1 MNISKSI
8 HITFMYTCAF
18 LSVAICPQVLAHDK
32 LKTFDSLFGFKAGE
46 DQAKIKLTKSSLDD
60 RYFRAR
66 KPFRKFRD
74 VQLTYND
81 NGKLRGI
88 TAVAWI
94 DSMKNFA
101 AVKKEVEACCK
112 EFSVFGITFREK
124 QENDPEFSAY
134 GRGPGI
140 EGMDIRGS
148 VGQRYDERGR
158 ARVGASLTIEFNW
171 NLDFKPINVKVAN
184 YSTKF
189 GISRKEF
196 IEKTFG
202 MKFGEAI
209 VKYIELNNED
219 RERLSENGKYNLY
232 YVYRYMSS
240 PICGFNGVCVYL
252 DNKDNMRIK
261 GIGFDNRVQVKDM
274 AAAKARFENVRTAL
288 GKWLGIDSFDMKED
302 DKSLDSNK
310 NESVSI
316 VATFEDKG
324 LRVKIRDFITE
335 NESAKQAGWSSSID
349 VSIEHIT
356 EAEARIAET
365 EARMKKMVLP
375 EVSFQPPDTIIDAI
389 FFFNRTAKEIDR
401 KNNVPEDKCG
411 FHFVLDTKN
420 DKHSAPRASLR
431 LTMKDF
437 SLWAALKASCDSAR
451 PRYKFEVL
459 DNDNGAGPYILV
471 TPAVK

>member
-1 MNISKSI
+1 MTRVKKTQKKETSAEISFSNKLLLTLFLNVSLSFFGFLFFC
-8 HITFMYTCAF
+8 HILFDLRFHGVLLLGVEFLFLAAFAF
-18 LSVAICPQVLAHDK
+18 LLLAFFLLGFCGAAILG
-32 LKTFDSLFGFKAGE
+32 LFFLDSLFGFKAGE
-46 DQAKIKLTKSSLDD
+46 DRAKIKLKKSSLDD

-158 ARVGASLTIEFNW
+158 ARVGASVTIEFNW

-274 AAAKARFENVRTAL
+274 VAAKARFENVRTAL

-356 EAEARIAET
+356 EAEARMRER
-365 EARMKKMVLP
+365 ER
-375 EVSFQPPDTIIDAI
+375 
-389 FFFNRTAKEIDR
+389 
-401 KNNVPEDKCG
+401 
-411 FHFVLDTKN
+411 
-420 DKHSAPRASLR
+420 
-431 LTMKDF
+431 
-437 SLWAALKASCDSAR
+437 
-451 PRYKFEVL
+451 
-459 DNDNGAGPYILV
+459 
-471 TPAVK
+471 

>member
-1 MNISKSI
+1 MTGKNNKMHISKYI
-8 HITFMYTCAF
+8 HTRLMCACTF
-18 LSVAICPQVLAHDK
+18 LLIAISSQVLAQDK

-46 DQAKIKLTKSSLDD
+46 DRAKIKLKKSSLDD

-88 TAVAWI
+88 TAVVWI
-94 DSMKNFA
+94 DGMKKFD
-101 AVKKEVEACCK
+101 AVKQEVEACCR
-112 EFSVFGITFREK
+112 EFSVFGIIFREK
-124 QENDPEFSAY
+124 QENAPEFSAY

-148 VGQRYDERGR
+148 VGERYDERGR
-158 ARVGASLTIEFNW
+158 ARVGARLTIEFNW
-171 NLDFKPINVKVAN
+171 NLDFKPINVKIAN
-184 YSTKF
+184 YNTKF
-189 GISRKEF
+189 GISRKDF

-202 MKFGEAI
+202 MKFGESI

-219 RERLSENGKYNLY
+219 RERLSENGKYNIY
-232 YVYRYMSS
+232 YVYRYISS
-240 PICGFNGVCVYL
+240 PICGFNAVYVYL

-261 GIGFDNRVQVKDM
+261 GIDFVNREQVKDM

-335 NESAKQAGWSSSID
+335 NESAKQAGWSSDIHVD
-349 VSIEHIT
+349 LELIT
-356 EAEARIAET
+356 EAEARMRER
-365 EARMKKMVLP
+365 ER
-375 EVSFQPPDTIIDAI
+375 
-389 FFFNRTAKEIDR
+389 
-401 KNNVPEDKCG
+401 
-411 FHFVLDTKN
+411 
-420 DKHSAPRASLR
+420 
-431 LTMKDF
+431 
-437 SLWAALKASCDSAR
+437 
-451 PRYKFEVL
+451 
-459 DNDNGAGPYILV
+459 
-471 TPAVK
+471 